1 MLHEALLMSVLLY
14 GSEAIICR
22 EKERSRIKA
31 VEMESPRG
39 LLDIRKMDRVPV
51 AQIR

>member
-31 VEMESPRG
+31 VEMDNIKG
-39 LLDIRKMDRVPV
+39 LLGIRRMDK
-51 AQIR
+51 ALNTQIR